1 MAKHVQIHM
10 NTCKTTY
17 EYKTNCKLFKLKQ
30 WGWVTSSHNL
40 SYDPSPTILTYIKAS
55 KHG

>member
-30 WGWVTSSHNL
+30 NKRRN
-40 SYDPSPTILTYIKAS
+40 I
-55 KHG
+55 HGE